1 MVLSF
6 NSPKPTKGLDALTI
20 IMKVKVMNDEP
31 TKNEL
36 IDVLEDAKE
45 YFNIKRR
52 ECKDLH
58 KELKALKQAFE
69 ELNASHKRLEKAY
82 EKLGKTHKKLKKAH
96 SSLLN
101 E

>member
-1 MVLSF
+1 
-6 NSPKPTKGLDALTI
+6 
-20 IMKVKVMNDEP
+20 MKVKVMNDEL

-36 IDVLEDAKE
+36 IDMLEDVKE
-45 YFNIKRR
+45 HFYIKRR